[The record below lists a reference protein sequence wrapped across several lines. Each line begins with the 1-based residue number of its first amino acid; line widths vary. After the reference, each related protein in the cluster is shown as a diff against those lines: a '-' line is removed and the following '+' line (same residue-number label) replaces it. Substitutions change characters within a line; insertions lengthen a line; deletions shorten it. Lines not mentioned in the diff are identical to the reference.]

1 METGILLRTFC
12 LLFSDGQTCK
22 RVGIFYYICY
32 RVKKSTGKNNMRSHY
47 FRCVFLTC
55 LLLVATVWGVGA
67 ANAVQYISG
76 INGLSN
82 NSINCIHEDSSHALW
97 IGTWDGLNVY
107 NGRDITTLR
116 YCKDDVGSLSNNVI
130 RQIIEQ
136 GNRLWVSTDNGI
148 NAVDRHTYSV
158 NRYALTPE
166 VKIPSREKSFIL
178 QKGPDGEIVCLV
190 KGVDF
195 FNYSP
200 VEDKFFPLHTDLAD
214 KVKNYVVNDAGD
226 IIMLMNNGGVKKADF
241 RSFLADATDCLFQTI
256 DASAT
261 QIYRSGEYTV
271 LNKKDLV
278 YVYDARMREK
288 YVVRLPVGKMISQ
301 IILRK
306 NLMYVSYIDGG
317 CASYDLTRNV
327 FAYIEE
333 ISRQISVFSIYAGS
347 QNILWVG
354 TDGQG
359 LIQLHP
365 YSSSFR
371 TVFTPRAVRCFCE
384 VEEGRILVGTKGS
397 GIKMLSTATDEIDDY
412 LSRADGLKSNS
423 VYVMK
428 KNRCG
433 DIFVGS
439 EGSGIT
445 IIRRDG
451 AVEQLD
457 IPRDYS
463 FFKAVY
469 SLEFTHD
476 DTVLWVG
483 TSGYG
488 LFKMNLVRRN
498 GTYGVTA
505 VRQYVSSK
513 DKVLTNDVIYTLCSD
528 DNHRLWLGTRGG
540 GVFYVDA
547 DDRIRALESLNPES
561 VLTDGD
567 VLCMF
572 CDGGSKWIGTSYG
585 LNQLDRDC
593 LPVRFADEKWNDR
606 SILGILKDDE
616 GNLWLSTNKGLSHF
630 EVSASRM
637 VDYNFTD
644 GLQNDQ
650 FSDGAF
656 FKDSRGLLFFG
667 GVRGLNYFNPKDMHR
682 RMYNADVSLNRL
694 KIYNNE
700 QKISERII
708 DGVLKL
714 KYDERQVSLNF
725 IARDLINNK
734 NCKYAYRLVNQ
745 SDTWM
750 DMGTNPDVNF
760 AQLHPGTY
768 HLEVRCSNG
777 DKVWSNSMY
786 GLTIEVGYPWWLG
799 RVALGG
805 YLLAALLLFWV
816 IRSVVRNRIKMSKQ
830 ILIAQTEKRHEQKLY
845 ASKLNFFTN
854 VAHEFFTP
862 LTLIYTP
869 TQHLL
874 EQQDLSGETR
884 KYLQVIANNAERM
897 QQLIKELMA
906 FNRSGAETPQ
916 LQPEYIDVNELIG
929 SVADNY
935 TDILNDNRI
944 DFVVNIHGVEPFCS
958 DRDTLEK
965 IIFNLLSNAFKYT
978 APKGYI
984 HVDVGQN
991 AQNGRLLLVFR
1002 NSGSGL
1008 TDSQMTEIFNK
1019 YKVFDTM
1026 KQTDSVSNG
1035 IGLNLTKK
1043 LTEMLGGEI
1052 SINSEPGKY
1061 VEFTVLIPPLDAGVP
1076 AVVDS
1081 DKEESVG
1088 QEEKSAESF
1097 KDRIVLVVEEEVSI
1111 RNLLKD
1117 ILQEYTVISSEVG
1130 ADALFLTESHHPDI
1144 IICDMGLR
1152 SIDGFA
1158 LIDSIRSNSKISYIP
1173 IICISSNASVE
1184 AQIKAFDHGADAFIT
1199 QPFHPRQIITA
1210 IENLLSRQNLLKD
1223 YFNSSIS
1230 SVRVRNGVI
1239 LHPEDEK
1246 LIEEV
1251 ASFILANIEDES
1263 LSPSTVADFV
1273 GVSKATLYRKFKEL
1287 TRKTPSEFIR
1297 TLRLEHASKL
1307 LRTTKLTVLETMY
1320 RSGFSNKSYFYREFQ
1335 KQYGVSPRNYRNQQ

>member
-1 METGILLRTFC
+1 M
-12 LLFSDGQTCK
+12 
-22 RVGIFYYICY
+22 
-32 RVKKSTGKNNMRSHY
+32 
-47 FRCVFLTC
+47 
-55 LLLVATVWGVGA
+55 
-67 ANAVQYISG
+67 
-76 INGLSN
+76 
-82 NSINCIHEDSSHALW
+82 
-97 IGTWDGLNVY
+97 
-107 NGRDITTLR
+107 
-116 YCKDDVGSLSNNVI
+116 
-130 RQIIEQ
+130 
-136 GNRLWVSTDNGI
+136 WVSTDNGI
-148 NAVDRHTYSV
+148 NAVDRYTYSV
-158 NRYALTPE
+158 RRYALTRE
-166 VKIPSREKSFIL
+166 MTIPNKEKSFIL
-178 QKGPDGEIVCLV
+178 QKGPGGEIVCLV

-195 FNYSP
+195 FSYSS
-200 VEDKFFPLHTDLAD
+200 VEDRFLPLHTDFAD
-214 KVKNYVVNDAGD
+214 KVKNFVLNDAGD
-226 IIMLMNNGGVKKADF
+226 IIFLMNNGGVEKSDF
-241 RSFLADATDCLFQTI
+241 NSFLADASDCLFQTI
-256 DASAT
+256 DSSAT

-271 LNKKDLV
+271 LHKSGLV
-278 YVYDARMREK
+278 YVYDAQMHEE
-288 YVVRLPVGKMISQ
+288 YVVRLPVGKTVSQ
-301 IILRK
+301 IILRE

-317 CASYDLTRNV
+317 CISYDLTWNT

-371 TVFTPRAVRCFCE
+371 TVFTPSAVRCFCE

-397 GIKMLSTATDEIDDY
+397 GIKMLSTSTDEIEDY

-423 VYVMK
+423 VYVMR

-439 EGSGIT
+439 EGCGIT
-445 IIRRDG
+445 IIRRNG
-451 AVEQLD
+451 AIEQLD

-469 SLEFTHD
+469 SLAFTHD

-488 LFKMNLVRRN
+488 LFKMHLEQKN
-498 GTYGVTA
+498 GSYGVTS

-513 DKVLTNDVIYTLCSD
+513 DKVLTNDVIYALCSD

-540 GVFYVDA
+540 GLFCVDS
-547 DDRIRALESLNPES
+547 DEQIRALESVNPKS
-561 VLTDGD
+561 VLTDRD
-567 VLCMF
+567 ILCMF
-572 CDGGSKWIGTSYG
+572 CDRDFMWIGTSYG
-585 LNQLDRDC
+585 LNRLDRNY
-593 LPVRFADEKWNDR
+593 LPVPVVDEKWNDR

-616 GNLWLSTNKGLSHF
+616 GDLWLSTNKGLSHI
-630 EVSASRM
+630 ETATSRV

-667 GVRGLNYFNPKDMHR
+667 GVRGLNYLNPKGVHR
-682 RMYNADVSLNRL
+682 RMYNAGVSLNRL
-694 KIYNNE
+694 KIYNRE
-700 QKISERII
+700 QKISDRII

-725 IARDLINNK
+725 IAHDLINNK
-734 NCKYAYRLVNQ
+734 NCRYAYRLVNQ
-745 SDTWM
+745 SDAWM
-750 DMGTNPDVNF
+750 DMGTNPDVTF
-760 AQLHPGTY
+760 AQLPPGTY
-768 HLEVRCSNG
+768 YFELKCSNG
-777 DKVWSNSMY
+777 DKVWSNSVY
-786 GLTIEVGYPWWLG
+786 GLIIEVGYPWWLG
-799 RVALGG
+799 RVALCL
-805 YLLAALLLFWV
+805 YLLAAILLFIV

-874 EQQDLSGETR
+874 EQPGLSDETR
-884 KYLQVIANNAERM
+884 KYLRVIANNAERM

-906 FNRSGAETPQ
+906 FHRSNVEMPQ
-916 LQPEYIDVNELIG
+916 LQPEYVGVSEIIS

-944 DFVVNIHGVEPFCS
+944 DFVVDVHGVETFCS

-984 HVDVGQN
+984 HVAVSQSAPD
-991 AQNGRLLLVFR
+991 GRLLLVFR
-1002 NSGSGL
+1002 NSGTGL
-1008 TDSQMTEIFNK
+1008 SDSQMTEIFNK

-1026 KQTDSVSNG
+1026 KQTDSVSSG

-1043 LTEMLGGEI
+1043 LIEQLGGEI
-1052 SINSEPGKY
+1052 SINSELGKY
-1061 VEFTVLIPPLDAGVP
+1061 VEISVSIPPLDAVTL

-1081 DKEESVG
+1081 VTEESAGQDAKPEENSRDKTVFVVG
-1088 QEEKSAESF
+1088 EKAG
-1097 KDRIVLVVEEEVSI
+1097 I
-1111 RNLLKD
+1111 RDLLKD
-1117 ILQEYTVISSEVG
+1117 ILQEYTVILSEDG
-1130 ADALFLTESHHPDI
+1130 ADALLLTESHHPDI
-1144 IICDMGLR
+1144 IVCDMGMHT
-1152 SIDGFA
+1152 IDGFM
-1158 LIDSIRSNSKISYIP
+1158 LIDRIRSNSRISYIP

-1184 AQIKAFDHGADAFIT
+1184 AQIKAFDHGADAFIA
-1199 QPFHPRQIITA
+1199 QPFHPRQIVTVV
-1210 IENLLSRQNLLKD
+1210 ENLLSRQNLLKD

-1230 SVRVRNGVI
+1230 SVRVKDGII

-1251 ASFILANIEDES
+1251 SSFILANIEDES
-1263 LSPSTVADFV
+1263 LSPSAVADFV

-1287 TRKTPSEFIR
+1287 THKTPSEFIR

-1307 LRTTKLTVLETMY
+1307 LRTTKYTVLETMY
-1320 RSGFSNKSYFYREFQ
+1320 NSGFSNKSYFYREFQ
-1335 KQYGVSPRNYRNQQ
+1335 KQYGVSPRNYRNKQ